1 MTEKNVCK
9 YRWGLKMWGN
19 QQLECGQRW
28 QLIYSYSWNCLGQ
41 TLTQM
46 SVVKESV
53 HPKFQYTRVAD
64 IPCSQRNLSIHLEA
78 SIMHPIFQT
87 TSYIPSISIST
98 FCFFVSF
105 GFYIYLSRNSR
116 KLMWGFLCPCLCQA
130 LALPVK
136 VSYFLSGKGCVY
148 TYDAVGSY
156 EGVGYSF
163 QSNGQQLLMP
173 ALDNQLQ

>member
-78 SIMHPIFQT
+78 SIMHPSSKKIYTNVASIQT
-87 TSYIPSISIST
+87 DGINLVST
-98 FCFFVSF
+98 CLLSFF
-105 GFYIYLSRNSR
+105 YLFPHARLGRRCEVFVN
-116 KLMWGFLCPCLCQA
+116 
-130 LALPVK
+130 
-136 VSYFLSGKGCVY
+136 KGC
-148 TYDAVGSY
+148 TPQPSPCSRHARRRYDECMVVHDMHSY
-156 EGVGYSF
+156 MLYLYGM
-163 QSNGQQLLMP
+163 LLRY
-173 ALDNQLQ
+173 